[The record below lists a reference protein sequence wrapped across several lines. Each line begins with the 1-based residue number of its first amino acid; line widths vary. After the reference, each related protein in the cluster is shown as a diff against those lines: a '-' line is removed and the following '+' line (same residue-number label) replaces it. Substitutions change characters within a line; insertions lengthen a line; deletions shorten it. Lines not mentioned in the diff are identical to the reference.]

1 MLAARMQPT
10 RRAFLG
16 LLAGAAA
23 SIAIVGFEITR
34 HVASTDTPFRL
45 DVIRRVLGD
54 PAPARRIGAVYLA
67 QVPSAASGRH
77 DYVFPPL
84 DPSKFPGGEAAM
96 AREESLDLAMRV
108 QNASHLDS
116 FLGHFV
122 QIDGWLLPQ
131 TICDLCA
138 VANRQLS

>member
-23 SIAIVGFEITR
+23 SVAIVGFEITR
-34 HVASTDTPFRL
+34 HIVSSDPPFRL
-45 DVIRRVLGD
+45 EALRRVLGD
-54 PAPARRIGAVYLA
+54 PAPARRIGAAYLA
-67 QVPSAASGRH
+67 QEPGAASGRYG
-77 DYVFPPL
+77 YVFAPL
-84 DPSKFPGGEAAM
+84 DPAKFPGGETAM
-96 AREESLDLAMRV
+96 ARQDSLDLGAPVRD
-108 QNASHLDS
+108 AAHLDS
-116 FLGHFV
+116 FVGRLV

-138 VANRQLS
+138 VANRQLA